1 MSHRVIVSAVNRW
14 GGDPS
19 NQATGSGAAQRRLA
33 NQQRQTGMCSRMR
46 YDDLVALTDDPMRQD
61 PSAPA

>member
-19 NQATGSGAAQRRLA
+19 NQATGSGSAERRLA

-46 YDDLVALTDDPMRQD
+46 YDDLTDDPMRQD